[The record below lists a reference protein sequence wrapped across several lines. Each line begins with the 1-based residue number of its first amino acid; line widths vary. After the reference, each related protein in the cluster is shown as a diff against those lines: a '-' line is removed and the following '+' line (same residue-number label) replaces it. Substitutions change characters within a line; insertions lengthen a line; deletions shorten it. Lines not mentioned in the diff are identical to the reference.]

1 MIKFF
6 RNIRR
11 KLLTENRASKYLIYA
26 FGEIFLVVIGILI
39 ALQINNWNTQQQ
51 KDKEEQKI
59 LKVLK
64 SEVNYNKNE
73 LHRNI
78 EKATRL
84 KEREDSL
91 LALFQIPIEQIDP
104 NSINIRSLI
113 GGMGAYSTYDP
124 SNGALNN
131 LMGSGELNL
140 IKNDSLRLLLSRWFG
155 ELQDIK
161 EDEVRI
167 IDYGDTYLTPFIIE
181 FYNANK
187 ASRFKRNTISLFENP
202 QFENIVSR
210 RSKGIGYII
219 ENYKGLNL
227 EIDKIL
233 DLIDAEIK

>member
-11 KLLTENRASKYLIYA
+11 KLLTENRVSKYAIYA
-26 FGEIFLVVIGILI
+26 LGEIFLVVIGILI
-39 ALQINNWNTQQQ
+39 ALQINNWNTQRQ

-64 SEVNYNKNE
+64 SEFNYNKNE

-84 KEREDSL
+84 KDREDSL
-91 LALFQIPIEQIDP
+91 LTLFQLPIEQMDP
-104 NSINIRSLI
+104 KTINIRSLI

-155 ELQDIK
+155 ELQDTK

-167 IDYGDTYLTPFIIE
+167 MDFGDTYLTPFIID
-181 FYNANK
+181 FHNFNK
-187 ASRFKRNTISLFENP
+187 ASRFNRNVFSLFENP

-219 ENYKGLNL
+219 ENYKGLDL

-233 DLIDAEIK
+233 KLIDAEIK